1 VTATQALAESL
12 NTIATQLVME
22 VGPDQVIKVAHR
34 MGIESELQ
42 NNASIALGTSEVSL
56 LELTAAYAP
65 FMNGGY
71 KATPHIVRR
80 ISKSDGTLLYE
91 NNYLEPP
98 KVLNDNV
105 VAAMNLMMR
114 SVIDHGTGKKAQLKG
129 WEAAGKTGTT
139 QSFRDALFVGYTS
152 NLTTGIWFGND
163 DGQSMK
169 KVTGGGLP
177 AKAWHDY
184 MTAAHQG
191 LAPAPLPG
199 GDFIDPAP
207 VEEPATIGT
216 IISDV
221 FQGGGEERYPG
232 DPVYAEDYPAEPV
245 PPGDVTGS
253 AGPIPPGE
261 VGGGQGTRRTT
272 LLDLIL
278 GQ

>member
-1 VTATQALAESL
+1 
-12 NTIATQLVME
+12 
-22 VGPDQVIKVAHR
+22 

-80 ISKSDGTLLYE
+80 ISKADGSLLYE

-98 KVLNDNV
+98 KVLNDGV
-105 VAAMNLMMR
+105 VAAMNAMMR
-114 SVIDHGTGKKAQLKG
+114 DVIDHGTGKKAQLSG

-177 AKAWHDY
+177 AKAWHDF

-199 GDFIDPAP
+199 GDYFEPAP
-207 VEEPATIGT
+207 AEDPATIGT

-221 FQGGGEERYPG
+221 LQGGGEERYSG
-232 DPVYAEDYPAEPV
+232 DPVYAEEYPSGPV
-245 PPGDVTGS
+245 PAGEVTGS
-253 AGPIPPGE
+253 SGPVPPGE
-261 VGGGQGTRRTT
+261 VGGEQGTRRTT